1 MPVTVLDVDGDDG
14 AAEKQRDAGTGS
26 DSRAKEIS
34 QRVQST
40 AEKAVETQAV
50 LGESRE
56 AVGELHISVRKKDA
70 ELQKVLTETSEK
82 GHDLMFVGVQP
93 TTGAKGGYADRL
105 ASMISAFAGTT
116 EIITSR
122 GRLPENDADLRIL
135 VPVSGTER
143 SMTAAEFALVVAKA
157 TGSITRP
164 STSGRQGRQQQ
175 FRARAM

>member
-1 MPVTVLDVDGDDG
+1 MTVLDVDGDDG

-82 GHDLMFVGVQP
+82 GHDLMPSPAQPKSSHRVGVCQKMMP
-93 TTGAKGGYADRL
+93 IFAFLCPSAAPSDR
-105 ASMISAFAGTT
+105 
-116 EIITSR
+116 
-122 GRLPENDADLRIL
+122 
-135 VPVSGTER
+135 
-143 SMTAAEFALVVAKA
+143 
-157 TGSITRP
+157 
-164 STSGRQGRQQQ
+164 
-175 FRARAM
+175 